1 MKRQLSLDV
10 LRGIAVVLVI
20 FHHLQCSNP
29 VLRMLQHG
37 GWVGVDL
44 FFVLS
49 GFLVS
54 GLLFKQ
60 HTKEGQIRPINF
72 LVRRGFKIYP
82 AFWVF
87 LAASAAFFAFTN
99 ATDYWP
105 KLIHESL
112 FIQNYTYDGA
122 RFWRHT
128 WSLAVEEHFYIG
140 LPLLF
145 LFIQKDRFRSLPRIV
160 LTICLGVFACKCINY
175 FRPFAWGTHYTPTHL
190 RIDALAFGTLLSYWH
205 NYWPAFNT
213 FCKERA
219 GLLLCG
225 GIALL
230 MPAFAKEIEHNPLCT
245 SVWQTALYLGAGMIL
260 MSVVSSGVQVNIVT
274 RGLGFIGK
282 YSYSIYLWH
291 VVITDIALPMLGI
304 NSTAGMLTAQIVSV
318 LLGAAMSEL
327 IETPMLWV
335 REQFTAPR
343 PALTMNRA
351 FA

>member
-1 MKRQLSLDV
+1 MKRELSLDV
-10 LRGIAVVLVI
+10 LRGVAVMLVI
-20 FHHLQCSNP
+20 FHHLQCDSP
-29 VLRMLQHG
+29 ILKVLQHG

-60 HTKEGQIRPINF
+60 HQKEGQIRPINF

-87 LAASAAFFAFTN
+87 LIASALFFALIN
-99 ATDYWP
+99 TDNYWS
-105 KLIHESL
+105 KLMTEAC
-112 FIQNYTYDGA
+112 FVQNYTYDTTK
-122 RFWRHT
+122 FWRHT
-128 WSLAVEEHFYIG
+128 WSLAVEEHFYIM

-145 LFIQKDRFRSLPRIV
+145 LAIQKDKFQSLPRIV
-160 LTICLGVFACKCINY
+160 LAVCVGVFACKCINY

-190 RIDALAFGTLLSYWH
+190 RMDALFFGTLLSYWH
-205 NYWPAFNT
+205 HYWPAFT
-213 FCKERA
+213 AFCKEKA
-219 GLLLCG
+219 SLLLWG

-230 MPAFAKEIEHNPLCT
+230 APAFARDIHVNPLCT
-245 SVWQTALYLGAGMIL
+245 SVWMSALYLGSGMIL
-260 MSVVSSGVQVNIVT
+260 MSLVAGGVQNNFAT

-291 VVITDIALPMLGI
+291 VVVTDILLPVLGI
-304 NSTAGMLTAQIVSV
+304 HSSLGVWSAQILSV
-318 LLGAAMSEL
+318 VLGAILSEL

-335 REQFTAPR
+335 RERLTTEPR
-343 PALTMNRA
+343 MAVA
-351 FA
+351 